1 MAAEKTLDHLVE
13 RACREWERHKH
24 QEARAS
30 GPAGPARPFTVALG
44 REAGAGASVIAEE
57 LGRRLGW
64 AVYDRDLVE
73 RIAREWGL
81 RTSLVE
87 SVDERRMSWFKE
99 SVQGFVSA
107 LAEVPP
113 VTESA
118 YVQHLVETVLALGSH
133 GECIIVGRGCAH
145 ILPPETALRVRLVA
159 PFAFRVAR
167 AAHKRGLDPKA
178 VTQLVHQL
186 DRERT
191 RFVRDHFFKDPEDPR
206 NFDLVLN
213 TSRMPFG
220 DCADLILDALR
231 RMRVRAASGGAP

>member
-1 MAAEKTLDHLVE
+1 MAMDKALTHLVD
-13 RACREWERHKH
+13 RACRDWERHKH
-24 QEARAS
+24 QEARVG
-30 GPAGPARPFTVALG
+30 GPAAPPRPFTVALG
-44 REAGAGASVIAEE
+44 REAGAGASVIALE

-64 AVYDRDLVE
+64 AVYDRNLVE
-73 RIAREWGL
+73 KIAQEWGL

-87 SVDERRMSWFKE
+87 SVAERRMSWFKE

-133 GECIIVGRGCAH
+133 GECVIVGRGCAH
-145 ILPPETALRVRLVA
+145 ILPPETTLRVRLVA

-167 AAHKRGLDPKA
+167 AAQKRGLDPKA
-178 VTQLVHQL
+178 AAHLVHQL

-191 RFVRDHFFKDPEDPR
+191 HFVRDHFFKDPEDPR

-213 TSRMPFG
+213 TSRMPFA
-220 DCADLILDALR
+220 DCTDLILDALR
-231 RMRVRAASGGAP
+231 RKQVHATGAG